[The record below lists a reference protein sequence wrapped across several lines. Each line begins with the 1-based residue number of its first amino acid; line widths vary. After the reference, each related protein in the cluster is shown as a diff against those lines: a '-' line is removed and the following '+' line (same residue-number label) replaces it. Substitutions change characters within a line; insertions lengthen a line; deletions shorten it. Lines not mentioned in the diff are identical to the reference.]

1 MAGSSAHLAA
11 LKVRE
16 KALRIGSHMLEVAA
30 DDLEI
35 EGNAIRVKG
44 VPGMRLTLADAARA
58 VSGVAG
64 FQLPG
69 GLLPGLEATEAPV
82 MDPMAYANGTAV
94 VEVEVDIDTGGVS
107 IVRFVITHDCG
118 RVINPMIV
126 DGQILGGA
134 AHGIG
139 NALFEWIGF
148 DEQAQPV
155 TTTLAEYLVVTA
167 TEMPRIEILHHESPS
182 PLNPLGVKG
191 VGECGVL
198 PTAPAIVSAIED
210 ALSPFG
216 VRLAQ
221 TPVAPHELVALI
233 AR

>member
-1 MAGSSAHLAA
+1 
-11 LKVRE
+11 
-16 KALRIGSHMLEVAA
+16 
-30 DDLEI
+30 
-35 EGNAIRVKG
+35 
-44 VPGMRLTLADAARA
+44 MRLTLADAARA

-107 IVRFVITHDCG
+107 ILRFVITHDCG
-118 RVINPMIV
+118 RVINPLIV
-126 DGQILGGA
+126 DGQIIGGV
-134 AHGIG
+134 AHGHRQCVVRMDR
-139 NALFEWIGF
+139 LRF
-148 DEQAQPV
+148 EQAQPV

-167 TEMPRIEILHHESPS
+167 TDMPRIEILHHESPS

-198 PTAPAIVSAIED
+198 PTAPVAIVSTRSRTRCRRSAC
-210 ALSPFG
+210 G
-216 VRLAQ
+216 WRKRRWRR
-221 TPVAPHELVALI
+221 TNWW
-233 AR
+233 R